1 MDNSTASL
9 AAPRINKSDIAY
21 QSMINDFVELY
32 RTLPPRQQQELIQK
46 GQAIVRDEDVSHG

>member
-9 AAPRINKSDIAY
+9 AAPRVNKSGIAY

-32 RTLPPRQQQELIQK
+32 GTLPSRQQQELIQK

>member
-1 MDNSTASL
+1 MDNAAAPL
-9 AAPRINKSDIAY
+9 AAPRVNMSGIAY